1 MLGSPSIN
9 HFSRL
14 RENRLLVVPP
24 TLRRAVHDLA
34 VVIVLAR
41 FHRTPG
47 VKHWGFKQQG
57 WYFMG
62 VTMEFYDIDMI

>member
-1 MLGSPSIN
+1 
-9 HFSRL
+9 
-14 RENRLLVVPP
+14 LVVPP